1 MIDKHWSAPPT
12 RHEAAFI
19 GCFLIGIILA
29 CVEADS
35 WPLFVAT
42 KVVAALFCLG
52 ALLLLP
58 MEIEWADEQNDS
70 MASTNPEKGD

>member
-1 MIDKHWSAPPT
+1 MIDKQWFDPPNKQ
-12 RHEAAFI
+12 EAAFI

-42 KVVAALFCLG
+42 KVVATIFCLA

-58 MEIEWADEQNDS
+58 MEIEWADEPGNS
-70 MASTNPEKGD
+70 EAGDGP

>member
-12 RHEAAFI
+12 RQEAAFI

-42 KVVAALFCLG
+42 KVVATLFCLG

-58 MEIEWADEQNDS
+58 MEVDLADE
-70 MASTNPEKGD
+70 AGEK